1 LVYDL
6 TYQTKPV
13 VATNTRQCNIAK
25 GIQISAPKFKRQS
38 GKLSSSMSKKYT
50 KMTLTTTTTEKEKRN
65 KKKNK
70 KKKSRTFVRNARQ
83 GQKSMNEHE

>member
-13 VATNTRQCNIAK
+13 VATNTRQCNIASVK
-25 GIQISAPKFKRQS
+25 ASQS

-65 KKKNK
+65 KKKKN